1 LNRETAD
8 AGKPRFKFKRI
19 RDGEYGW
26 IATSGYENA
35 GRYRGF
41 TAAGKALADVKRFAK
56 IVRWCERTDK
66 MEDLSWLCRWR
77 KRPAFRR
84 CGAGLSAPSKVNR
97 QSLVISA
104 RIPIYIHT
112 KDKI

>member
-56 IVRWCERTDK
+56 IVRWCERTGK
-66 MEDLSWLCRWR
+66 MEDLSWQVVPLEEGTGIQTIWGGTFG
-77 KRPAFRR
+77 PF
-84 CGAGLSAPSKVNR
+84 
-97 QSLVISA
+97 
-104 RIPIYIHT
+104 
-112 KDKI
+112 